1 MKVVLTPHSL
11 LRNISELLNSF
22 GPWALK
28 LEWNSFNFNTL
39 DKICKF
45 VSYYRNETAVFQKS
59 IHLWCAYVVFK
70 ICFNKGTVACP
81 QDRVVA
87 VQMQIHHYTKGL
99 HRESSCSEVGG
110 KERRNSEGK
119 LGRIRRKG
127 DSEDLV
133 GRMRMMMRMTMRIMM
148 IYNWE
153 LINQLKVM
161 ERQLESWLA
170 R

>member
-1 MKVVLTPHSL
+1 MWFSKY
-11 LRNISELLNSF
+11 ISIKEQSHV
-22 GPWALK
+22 W
-28 LEWNSFNFNTL
+28 
-39 DKICKF
+39 
-45 VSYYRNETAVFQKS
+45 
-59 IHLWCAYVVFK
+59 
-70 ICFNKGTVACP
+70 CP

-133 GRMRMMMRMTMRIMM
+133 GRMRITMR
-148 IYNWE
+148 NDNE
-153 LINQLKVM
+153 DN
-161 ERQLESWLA
+161 
-170 R
+170 